1 MAEEQE
7 YEADLEDDADGGIAP
22 EDIVRETV
30 GHWNTMR
37 GRSRRSRNAGMYNLD
52 TFIARWVE
60 NPRRA
65 KQLADALLKHDV
77 QAALESK
84 NVVVK
89 LAQGDDDSIASRIRH
104 ELKPLQLNPSFSEF
118 KPEEQQAT
126 DPITVEDICKTEW
139 LDKNLARA
147 WPTLKQKAPT
157 TVRLLSQVMQTQ
169 WEKDITTVQ
178 ANDDFKSPI
187 YLVVSILLGGFAR
200 NKASFLRDVL
210 GLYLMANGTAR
221 RAIEVLNHVGII
233 PSYRTLNPL
242 LNQMAASA
250 KEGIKK
256 VAHDPNAIVVYDN
269 FNFKSRVRE
278 LAGGEGV

>member
-1 MAEEQE
+1 M
-7 YEADLEDDADGGIAP
+7 LSSSP
-22 EDIVRETV
+22 
-30 GHWNTMR
+30 
-37 GRSRRSRNAGMYNLD
+37 MY
-52 TFIARWVE
+52 
-60 NPRRA
+60 
-65 KQLADALLKHDV
+65 KLL
-77 QAALESK
+77 K

-104 ELKPLQLNPSFSEF
+104 KLKPLQLIPSFSEF

-126 DPITVEDICKTEW
+126 DPITAEDICKTER

-187 YLVVSILLGGFAR
+187 YLVVSILLGGFTR

-221 RAIEVLNHVGII
+221 RAIKVLNHVGII
-233 PSYRTLNPL
+233 PSYETINRL
-242 LNQMAASA
+242 LN
-250 KEGIKK
+250 
-256 VAHDPNAIVVYDN
+256 
-269 FNFKSRVRE
+269 
-278 LAGGEGV
+278 